1 MSHIAP
7 HRPVLPNLR
16 DLGNV
21 PIPPPHPASSP
32 SSSRLQTRAGLLYRA
47 AAPSTS
53 AVPSLLALSIAH
65 VFDLRSEV
73 EIDRQGGHFLAEIY
87 TSAPPALVRHHV
99 PVFLLIDYTPQAVAI
114 RYLDYGATDTIAGF
128 VSAYRGILRA
138 GAERAFAPILRHLA
152 QENPSPCLVY
162 CTAGKDR
169 TGLLAAIV
177 LALCG
182 VDDETIAWE
191 YGLSEEGLAPLKPA
205 MVMELL
211 ATQSAVADESGAM
224 RMLSSRPESML
235 ATLQIIREEYGGVE
249 EYVRTHCK
257 LSQDDI
263 EQIRTN
269 FIVEVPPSPTA
280 DGDGAGVPYL
290 NGNGGGGSGSKHDVN
305 GNGDND
311 NDGQGDSDG
320 NSVAVTSRPSSES

>member
-1 MSHIAP
+1 MSHVAP
-7 HRPVLPNLR
+7 HRLVLPNLR

-21 PIPPPHPASSP
+21 PIPPSHPASSP

-87 TSAPPALVRHHV
+87 TSAPPALLRHHV

-114 RYLDYGATDTIAGF
+114 RYLDYGAADTIAGF

-162 CTAGKDR
+162 CTAGKDS

-205 MVMELL
+205 MIMELL
-211 ATQSAVADESGAM
+211 ATQSAVADESGAI

-269 FIVEVPPSPTA
+269 FIVEVPPSPTE

-290 NGNGGGGSGSKHDVN
+290 NGNGGDSKHEVN
-305 GNGDND
+305 GNGDSD
-311 NDGQGDSDG
+311 NDDEGDSDG